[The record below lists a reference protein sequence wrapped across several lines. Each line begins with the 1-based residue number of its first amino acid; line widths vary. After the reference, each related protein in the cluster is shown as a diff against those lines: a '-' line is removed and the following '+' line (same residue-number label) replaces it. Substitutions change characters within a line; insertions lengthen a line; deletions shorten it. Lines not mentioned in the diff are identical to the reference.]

1 MRGLDLVYT
10 TVNQNHD
17 HEVLDQ
23 VNGRGA
29 KLGIDLL
36 IKVLGYE
43 VVFWGSVLAVSFVT
57 QGNVDVFRYFPLYL
71 TISLLLIIL
80 PYWRQH
86 NQRHQRQQNK

>member
-1 MRGLDLVYT
+1 M
-10 TVNQNHD
+10 
-17 HEVLDQ
+17 
-23 VNGRGA
+23 
-29 KLGIDLL
+29 GIDLL

-86 NQRHQRQQNK
+86 HQRQQNK

>member
-1 MRGLDLVYT
+1 M
-10 TVNQNHD
+10 
-17 HEVLDQ
+17 
-23 VNGRGA
+23 
-29 KLGIDLL
+29 GIDLL

-86 NQRHQRQQNK
+86 NQRHHRQQNKEACATSLVAGLSRSQRRFCMV

>member
-1 MRGLDLVYT
+1 M
-10 TVNQNHD
+10 
-17 HEVLDQ
+17 
-23 VNGRGA
+23 
-29 KLGIDLL
+29 GIDLL

-80 PYWRQH
+80 PYWR
-86 NQRHQRQQNK
+86 

>member
-1 MRGLDLVYT
+1 MVYT
-10 TVNQNHD
+10 TVNQNNKYSVD
-17 HEVLDQ
+17 EPGERKECQ
-23 VNGRGA
+23 M
-29 KLGIDLL
+29 GIDLL